1 MQNSP
6 PSSSKFPSPER
17 SPERPTPAKNKRP
30 HESVDYV
37 QHRAPKLKTKI
48 DRQQDL
54 DKKLGALRET
64 QKSPSVDPIIVP
76 PRRQSFSNSL
86 VHVEKIPLRATFNA
100 ELVERT
106 TETDRNNEKFTA
118 YTLQILQTT
127 PQLLRWK
134 VQRRYRDFVDFR
146 LKLRRVGFNQ
156 VGRLPPKTWTKT
168 NFDDIFLTKR
178 QEALAAWLRDVV
190 TLYNQEAD
198 NGSAVII
205 MNVSANRDKAGG
217 GSEESKFVKLTRVI
231 RVFLVDID
239 AAQTDGRRVSSSS
252 QGSASPASNPSGT
265 PQRLMKSAPLDDLRS
280 PSRSSTPIAAVNLSN
295 FELLKVLG
303 KGSYGKV
310 ILVRKKSGHDAGALY
325 AMKVLKKEHVM
336 KKKQVAHTKTERSVL
351 GTIRHPFIVRLHY
364 AFQTGEKLHF
374 VLDYCS
380 GGELFFHLQKHGRF
394 PPKLALFYTAELAL
408 ALGELHSHG
417 IVYRDMKPEN
427 ILLDELGHV
436 QLADFGLSKEGIK
449 SGEKGT
455 RSFCGTPEYLAP
467 EVLERLGHGFAVDW
481 WALGALLYEM
491 ITGLPPWY
499 SRDRQKMFA
508 AIRSAPLQF
517 PGYVVGD
524 LKTLISEFLVREPR
538 ARLGGKGNDVNEIKE
553 HSIFRFVNWEALFR
567 KETKPP
573 WKPPAPGGSFKNSYD
588 ISNFESTFTN
598 LPVQSLGSS
607 FPSELGRVED
617 ASLGRAVRGESCTNG
632 AFEGFTFVD
641 ESVLLEENFR
651 DRLTVNDSDDM

>member
-1 MQNSP
+1 MFFGEGVSP
-6 PSSSKFPSPER
+6 IASEIDFPEPMCDSNPSQK
-17 SPERPTPAKNKRP
+17 KRP

-37 QHRAPKLKTKI
+37 QHRHRKLKVKGGA
-48 DRQQDL
+48 QSSQPAG
-54 DKKLGALRET
+54 KLGAVITHSQQPPSAGPIVVSNR
-64 QKSPSVDPIIVP
+64 KKCPKMSVNSPEKLP
-76 PRRQSFSNSL
+76 PGANFTASL
-86 VHVEKIPLRATFNA
+86 I
-100 ELVERT
+100 ERS
-106 TETDRNNEKFTA
+106 TEIDRNNIKYTA
-118 YTLQILQTT
+118 YSIEVQQSIPNIQN
-127 PQLLRWK
+127 WK
-134 VQRRYRDFVDFR
+134 IQRRYRDFVEFR
-146 LKLRRVGFNQ
+146 VKLRRCRFNNVGK
-156 VGRLPPKTWTKT
+156 LPPKTWTKHT
-168 NFDDIFLTKR
+168 FDEVFLGKR
-178 QEALAAWLRDVV
+178 QDALAKWIEDTLAQHRAGANHV
-190 TLYNQEAD
+190 TAGS
-198 NGSAVII
+198 NGLSSPVGE
-205 MNVSANRDKAGG
+205 KELAGIN
-217 GSEESKFVKLTRVI
+217 ECI
-231 RVFLVDID
+231 RGFLVDSY
-239 AAQTDGRRVSSSS
+239 GYKK
-252 QGSASPASNPSGT
+252 QGILRAD
-265 PQRLMKSAPLDDLRS
+265 APLSDCIIAPPL
-280 PSRSSTPIAAVNLSN
+280 PSNVQGAENEPGNEEERPSIPIAAVALTN

-310 ILVRKKSGHDAGALY
+310 ILVRKKCGHDAGALY

-394 PPKLALFYTAELAL
+394 PPKLALFYTAELSL

-427 ILLDELGHV
+427 ILLDDVGHV

-467 EVLERLGHGFAVDW
+467 EVLERKGHGFAVDW

-508 AIRSAPLQF
+508 SIRAAPLVF

-524 LKTLISEFLVREPR
+524 LKEFITEFLVRDPKQ
-538 ARLGGKGNDVNEIKE
+538 RLGGRGEDVIEVRD
-553 HSIFRFVNWEALFR
+553 HLIFRFVNWDALLR
-567 KETKPP
+567 RETKPP
-573 WKPPAPGGSFKNSYD
+573 WKPPATNSFMNSYD
-588 ISNFESTFTN
+588 TSNFETSFTN

-607 FPSELGRVED
+607 LPNELNRVE
-617 ASLGRAVRGESCTNG
+617 RAQSATNG
-632 AFEGFTFVD
+632 AFEGFTYVD
-641 ESVLLEENFR
+641 ESVLLSDNFR
-651 DRLTVNDSDDM
+651 QKLDLDETVHTSVERQE